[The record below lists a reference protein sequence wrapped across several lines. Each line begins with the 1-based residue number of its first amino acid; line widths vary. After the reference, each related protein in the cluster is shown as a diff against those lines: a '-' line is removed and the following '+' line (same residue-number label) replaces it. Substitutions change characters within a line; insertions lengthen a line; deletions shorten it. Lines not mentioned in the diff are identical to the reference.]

1 MGVPPSCHVALR
13 GDQHVLAQRRKV
25 LGAERTAV
33 GGGLA
38 VLRRTDR
45 PPPNARVVSLHSGI
59 LPQERAQ
66 RQQPRACSPT
76 VTAAETMR
84 VTASVARVVIAAE
97 AARGTVAEAPCCE
110 AVECV
115 RASRGSLG
123 TARPGGRSR
132 SCRLVRRDVGAARHR
147 VALRGEHHRRRLGAD
162 LVQPRAG
169 CRRCAGGAPGAGP
182 LTAPLRGGARG
193 VRGGVARVRVRVV
206 LLRVARRPLRPGGR
220 CGACRRNGA
229 RPVGWGRGVGAAGRP
244 RVGAR
249 GHSRGGTGAGDR
261 RHPDAARRL
270 GGHLPCP
277 GAGGT
282 APVACPVALAGAAT
296 GGRRHGWAALT
307 PVRTWRSCSARRRS
321 APPCSCS

>member
-1 MGVPPSCHVALR
+1 MVSLGFPAGFRLAASAALSSPARHLPPSVDLVTLTQACEPRSAWLRCLPLITAWQLARSACGEDTLGVGVPPSCHVALR

-45 PPPNARVVSLHSGI
+45 PPPNARVASLHSGI

-97 AARGTVAEAPCCE
+97 AARGTVAETPCCE

-147 VALRGEHHRRRLGAD
+147 VALRREHH
-162 LVQPRAG
+162 
-169 CRRCAGGAPGAGP
+169 
-182 LTAPLRGGARG
+182 
-193 VRGGVARVRVRVV
+193 
-206 LLRVARRPLRPGGR
+206 
-220 CGACRRNGA
+220 
-229 RPVGWGRGVGAAGRP
+229 
-244 RVGAR
+244 
-249 GHSRGGTGAGDR
+249 
-261 RHPDAARRL
+261 
-270 GGHLPCP
+270 
-277 GAGGT
+277 
-282 APVACPVALAGAAT
+282 
-296 GGRRHGWAALT
+296 
-307 PVRTWRSCSARRRS
+307 
-321 APPCSCS
+321 